1 MLRNLFVQFLKIFLA
16 SSCIVFFNCTMIK
29 SSSKDKT
36 PEFKIELSGGSL
48 VPGEINSTVLVFSDS
63 ISSCTKYLPSSP
75 AEDESETY
83 EFRLNEGQRK
93 SLWKAIEENDFF
105 QLKNE
110 YVSNETIDDGYYYSI
125 VIRTST
131 IEKQTMVQNYDLL
144 NTATIINEINLLLPE
159 AFKFE
164 F

>member
-1 MLRNLFVQFLKIFLA
+1 
-16 SSCIVFFNCTMIK
+16 
-29 SSSKDKT
+29 
-36 PEFKIELSGGSL
+36 
-48 VPGEINSTVLVFSDS
+48 
-63 ISSCTKYLPSSP
+63 LPSSP

-110 YVSNETIDDGYYYSI
+110 YVSSETIDDGYYYSI